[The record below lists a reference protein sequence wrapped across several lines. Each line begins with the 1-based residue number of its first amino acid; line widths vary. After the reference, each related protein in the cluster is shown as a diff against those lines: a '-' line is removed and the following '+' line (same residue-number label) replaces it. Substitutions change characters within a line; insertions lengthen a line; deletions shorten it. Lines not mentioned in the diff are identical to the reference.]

1 MQDAPDPLVSPEVDL
16 SNFPFMPLEV
26 QRLLRSEFYLTAME
40 EDARVAAASVNLWAS
55 SWHEKPAASLP
66 NSDVLL
72 ARAAALSLSVWRE
85 VKARVMAEW
94 TLCSDGRWYHRVV
107 AEKAIEAWN
116 EKCDYARRRAEFSA
130 RQRARIAKRWEREME
145 ENQGVDTGRISP
157 EDTGGDT
164 GKIPMKGTGTGRGTG
179 IKKEGI
185 SSPAIAEDQPV
196 PPKAA
201 PAEASAPAE
210 AAPADEPPPK
220 EGYTAEFESWWQIYP
235 RKDAKGAAFRA
246 FKSAKRRTS
255 VAKLM
260 EGAGAYAKRAKSMDA
275 RFIRLPATWL
285 NGDGWNDAGV
295 TVKPP
300 SGGPVFG

>member
-55 SWHEKPAASLP
+55 SWHERPAASLP

-72 ARAAALSLSVWRE
+72 ARAAALSLAVWRE

-107 AEKAIEAWN
+107 AEKAMEAWN
-116 EKCDYARRRAEFSA
+116 EKCDYARRKAEFSA
-130 RQRARIAKRWEREME
+130 RQRARIEKRWAQERE
-145 ENQGVDTGRISP
+145 ENKAEDTARIDP
-157 EDTGGDT
+157 EDTARNT
-164 GKIPMKGTGTGRGTG
+164 EKIPMKGTGKGTGTG
-179 IKKEGI
+179 IKEKTI
-185 SSPAIAEDQPV
+185 SSPAIAVDPPV
-196 PPKAA
+196 SRQ
-201 PAEASAPAE
+201 SAPAE
-210 AAPADEPPPK
+210 APAPAEETPADEPPPK
-220 EGYTAEFESWWQIYP
+220 EGYTAEFESWWQVYP

-260 EGAGAYAKRAKSMDA
+260 DGAAAYAQRAKALEA

-295 TVKPP
+295 SVKRQ